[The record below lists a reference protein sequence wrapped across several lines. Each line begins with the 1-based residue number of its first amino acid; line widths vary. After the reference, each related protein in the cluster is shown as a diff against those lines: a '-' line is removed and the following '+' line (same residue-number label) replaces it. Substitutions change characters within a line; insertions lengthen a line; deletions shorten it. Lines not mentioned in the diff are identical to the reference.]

1 MGRPETLG
9 REKAAGCGWQGKRV
23 SGQQACQHQTR
34 SGRMPPPG
42 LLRSLS
48 LSLYDDAMG
57 LPQVTDE
64 RAKGQP
70 KGKCPVTLLDLG
82 PELMP
87 CPCSRLQQEAGQN
100 PQ

>member
-1 MGRPETLG
+1 MRPWGR
-9 REKAAGCGWQGKRV
+9 GCPASRPA
-23 SGQQACQHQTR
+23 SIRR
-34 SGRMPPPG
+34 SGRMPAPQDF
-42 LLRSLS
+42 LRSLS
-48 LSLYDDAMG
+48 PFSLYDDTMG

-64 RAKGQP
+64 ETKGQP